1 LNDETGK
8 KKLKRQKKNYLSQLR
23 LICQTPDQG
32 HESEIT

>member
-1 LNDETGK
+1 MKQEK
-8 KKLKRQKKNYLSQLR
+8 KIKKTKKNYLSQLR